1 MNDTLLSGYYAGQKI
16 ENQAVTKPT
25 NLDKCSHGGILD
37 GSSFIPVRN
46 SK

>member
-16 ENQAVTKPT
+16 DNQAVTKPT
-25 NLDKCSHGGILD
+25 DLDKCVLD